1 MEQDHVKELE
11 EVDLPTRQRV
21 SEDAD
26 HSYDSKAFT
35 APPAEEAEKTPES
48 LQLKQQLIEINPLY
62 LPHEFRSLPQSFD
75 PKEYNFPPSYTE
87 NSARETRLL
96 TYADNFRRQYA
107 GRFHDRTPLF
117 LTPHNECD
125 LRKFVSTTIRPT
137 KLPFPELHEAL
148 GAAAFVADFLDF
160 APLLPCTEL
169 PPRLLSPRTTLFLQL
184 GTCFDYTTLLCSLL
198 TGVGYNAFVVS
209 GYATRECCYKDES
222 RKQCPLLVKPPKCVE
237 MYQEPQAGRYQVK
250 PVRNFLSKYEVTMR
264 VKRLVEAE
272 KAAEK
277 KVAEDKKAQE
287 KAEEPKKDP
296 LYGLRVH
303 SWILVLPGSRDVHE
317 AFFIEPFTGES
328 VALDTD
334 MYLGIESVWNHNNYW
349 VNMQDCTNGIQEMRY
364 DLNNL
369 EDWEFVLPSGL
380 LNTMLME
387 SGDQL
392 INIFN
397 ASMDVAETLANYNLG
412 LDYGLQVHED
422 ELNGKAR
429 KNEKKKMQADL
440 LDTLLLVDMPMSWT
454 LPITLS
460 NTQYFQRYPNFQ
472 KEILYNRARVIKYT
486 PYSQE
491 CGIVVRLTVYQD
503 RDLQD
508 AIEEREY
515 FKHRR
520 DRLNVRVTD
529 LKTLWV
535 KESFDHG
542 RMGYHLKEHEYMSKN
557 LGADANRCMEF
568 YEKMRVDGLLKRQ
581 REGNIMKEWYTNR
594 EDRLVYRET
603 HFGRTVRK
611 FGPPVIVKSS
621 TQHGS
626 VDPKVTKKSYKEIEV
641 IKERFA
647 RNPEISA
654 DEDVEERVF
663 DIAGEK
669 YFLTYH
675 VADECIFPC
684 RREFNKPPDSGDR
697 RQVIELHP
705 DTHNSFHP
713 SLNPPRKTKVEI
725 YQMLLEL
732 IDLEKVAKETVRASE
747 SEVQAILDKRA
758 AEEAKPELE
767 VGLWDTQRN
776 SEIHNLRIALE
787 QHAEQERRK
796 QKEKDLD
803 YLAPYFHMHDIDGDN
818 LSREDAYA
826 VREACLQDL
835 KERLIKKAN
844 IIQARFEAETSALQ
858 RKQQWF
864 QLNQI
869 NLTKEDE
876 AAYLQYCNDAIFKIT
891 TLETMLLRHKQTAP
905 QKYMLLEKQ
914 LRSDPRLAEYLNT
927 T

>member
-1 MEQDHVKELE
+1 MDKDIVEGEKEA
-11 EVDLPTRQRV
+11 DPPISQPA

-26 HSYDSKAFT
+26 HSYNSKNST
-35 APPAEEAEKTPES
+35 AHPAEEHELTSED
-48 LQLKQQLIEINPLY
+48 LRLKQQLIELNPLY

-75 PKEYNFPPSYTE
+75 PKEYNFPSSYSE
-87 NSARETRLL
+87 NSTRETRLL
-96 TYADNFRRQYA
+96 AYADNFRRQYA

-117 LTPHNECD
+117 LTPRNECD

-169 PPRLLSPRTTLFLQL
+169 PPRLLSPKTTLSLQL
-184 GTCFDYTTLLCSLL
+184 GTCFDYTNLLCSLL

-222 RKQCPLLVKPPKCVE
+222 RKQCPLLVQPKKFVE
-237 MYQEPQAGRYQVK
+237 MYQEPQAGKYQVK
-250 PVRNFLSKYEVTMR
+250 PVRDFLSKYEVTMKI
-264 VKRLVEAE
+264 KRLVEAE
-272 KAAEK
+272 EEAEK
-277 KVAEDKKAQE
+277 KAVEDKKALE
-287 KAEEPKKDP
+287 KAEEPQPDP
-296 LYGLRVH
+296 LFGLRVH
-303 SWILVLPGSRDVHE
+303 SWILVLPGNRDVQE

-328 VALDTD
+328 VPLDTD

-349 VNMQDCTNGIQEMRY
+349 VNMQDCTNGIKEMRY

-380 LNTMLME
+380 LNTKLMAA
-387 SGDQL
+387 GDQL
-392 INIFN
+392 INIFSS
-397 ASMDVAETLANYNLG
+397 SMDVTDTLANYDLG

-422 ELNGKAR
+422 ELDGKAQKRER
-429 KNEKKKMQADL
+429 KKAEADL
-440 LDTLLLVDMPMSWT
+440 LDTLLLVDLPMSWT

-460 NTQYFQRYPNFQ
+460 DAQYFQRYPNCE
-472 KEILYNRARVIKYT
+472 KEIIYNRARVVKYT

-491 CGIVVRLTVYQD
+491 CGIVLRLTVYQD

-515 FKHRR
+515 FKHRK
-520 DRLNVRVTD
+520 DKLQLRVTD

-542 RMGYHLKEHEYMSKN
+542 RMDHHLRQHEYMAKN
-557 LGADANRCMEF
+557 SASDANRLMEF
-568 YEKMRVDGLLKRQ
+568 YQKMRIDGLLKRQ

-603 HFGRTVRK
+603 RFGRTVRK
-611 FGPPVIVKSS
+611 FGPPMIIKSP
-621 TQHGS
+621 TEQG
-626 VDPKVTKKSYKEIEV
+626 VTGPKVTKKSYREIDV

-647 RNPEISA
+647 RNPEIPA

-675 VADECIFPC
+675 IADECIFPC

-705 DTHNSFHP
+705 DTHNAFHT
-713 SLNPPRKTKVEI
+713 SLNPPRKTNVEI

-747 SEVQAILDKRA
+747 SEVQAILDKRT
-758 AEEAKPELE
+758 AEEDKPELE
-767 VGLWDTQRN
+767 VGLWDTLRN
-776 SEIHNLRIALE
+776 AEMHKLRIALE

-803 YLAPYFHMHDIDGDN
+803 YLAPYFHMRDIDENN

-876 AAYLQYCNDAIFKIT
+876 AAYLQYCNDAVFKIT

-905 QKYMLLEKQ
+905 SKYMLLEKQ

>member
-1 MEQDHVKELE
+1 MNEGRIKKQEDFGPIIIDTIDENVDQDPDANISTAKSAE
-11 EVDLPTRQRV
+11 ETEVS
-21 SEDAD
+21 SEDL
-26 HSYDSKAFT
+26 H
-35 APPAEEAEKTPES
+35 
-48 LQLKQQLIEINPLY
+48 LKQQLIEINPLY

-75 PKEYNFPPSYTE
+75 PKEHSFPSSYSE

-96 TYADNFRRQYA
+96 AYADNFCRQYT

-117 LTPHNECD
+117 ITPRNECD
-125 LRKFVSTTIRPT
+125 VRKFVSTTIRPT

-169 PPRLLSPRTTLFLQL
+169 PPRLLSPRTTLSLQL

-222 RKQCPLLVKPPKCVE
+222 RKQCPLLVQPKKCVE
-237 MYQEPQAGRYQVK
+237 MYQEPQASKYQVK
-250 PVRNFLSKYEVTMR
+250 PIRDFLSKYEITMK
-264 VKRLVEAE
+264 VKKLIEAE
-272 KAAEK
+272 EAAEK
-277 KVAEDKKAQE
+277 KALEE
-287 KAEEPKKDP
+287 KQALEKSEEPKPDP

-303 SWILVLPGSRDVHE
+303 SWILILPGSRDVKE
-317 AFFIEPFTGES
+317 AFFIEPFTGEP
-328 VALDTD
+328 VALDTN

-349 VNMQDCTNGIQEMRY
+349 VNMQDCTNGIKEMHY

-380 LNTMLME
+380 LNTKLMAA
-387 SGDQL
+387 GDQL
-392 INIFN
+392 VNILN
-397 ASMDVAETLANYNLG
+397 GSMDVTETLANYDLG
-412 LDYGLQVHED
+412 LDYGLQARED
-422 ELNGKAR
+422 DLNVKTQ
-429 KNEKKKMQADL
+429 KNEKKKMDADL
-440 LDTLLLVDMPMSWT
+440 LDTLLLVDLPMSWT

-460 NTQYFQRYPNFQ
+460 DAQYFQRYPNCE
-472 KEILYNRARVIKYT
+472 KEIIYNRARVVKYT

-491 CGIVVRLTVYQD
+491 CGIVLRLVVYQD
-503 RDLQD
+503 RDLQN
-508 AIEEREY
+508 ALEETEY
-515 FKHRR
+515 FEHRK
-520 DRLNVRVTD
+520 DKLKVRVTD

-535 KESFDHG
+535 KETFDHG
-542 RMGYHLKEHEYMSKN
+542 RMEHHLRDHEYMSKN
-557 LGADANRCMEF
+557 VGPDSNRIMEF
-568 YEKMRVDGLLKRQ
+568 YQKMRIDGLLKRQ
-581 REGNIMKEWYTNR
+581 REGNVMKEWYNNR
-594 EDRLVYRET
+594 EDRLIYRET

-611 FGPPVIVKSS
+611 FGPPVIIMSS
-621 TQHGS
+621 SEQGS
-626 VDPKVTKKSYKEIEV
+626 AGTKVTKKSYKEIDV

-647 RNPEISA
+647 RNPEIPA

-663 DIAGEK
+663 DIVGEK

-675 VADECIFPC
+675 IADECIFPC

-697 RQVIELHP
+697 RHVIELHP
-705 DTHNSFHP
+705 DTHNSFHT
-713 SLNPPRKTKVEI
+713 SLNPPHKTNVEI
-725 YQMLLEL
+725 YQMLLGL
-732 IDLEKVAKETVRASE
+732 IDLEKAAKETVRNSE
-747 SEVQAILDKRA
+747 SEVQAILDKRN

-767 VGLWDTQRN
+767 VGLWDTLRN
-776 SEIHNLRIALE
+776 AEMHNLRIALE

-803 YLAPYFHMHDIDGDN
+803 YLAPYFHMRDIDEDN
-818 LSREDAYA
+818 LTQEDAYA

-905 QKYMLLEKQ
+905 SKYMLLEKQ

-927 T
+927 A